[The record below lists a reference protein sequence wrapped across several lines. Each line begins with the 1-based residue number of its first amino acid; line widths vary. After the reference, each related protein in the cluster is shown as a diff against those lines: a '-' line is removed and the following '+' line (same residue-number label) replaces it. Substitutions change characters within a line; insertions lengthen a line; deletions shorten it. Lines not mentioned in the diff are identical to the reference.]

1 MISTIQINI
10 DKIKEK
16 TPKWSIKK
24 TKSTLECLIV
34 GGKFD
39 FSWE

>member
-10 DKIKEK
+10 DKIEEK
-16 TPKWSIKK
+16 TSESSIKK

-34 GGKFD
+34 GGKSD
-39 FSWE
+39 FS